1 MIKAAIIGMG
11 NWGHNLVSH
20 VQGKSEQI
28 QFIAGA
34 TRTPEKAQ
42 AFADEFQL
50 KLFDSYE
57 ALLASDEVDAVVLAT
72 PHTLHSEQIIAAAKA
87 GKHVFSEKPIGLDL
101 VSARAAAQACK
112 DHDVVLSV
120 GYNWRFQPALR
131 EIHRLI
137 ENGSLGRILHMEG
150 NFCGPSAYRFS
161 KDHWRHEKEEG
172 PAGGMTGRGVHVL
185 DAMIYL
191 SGKVEQVTA
200 QSYRLAQDFGI
211 DDTTSMLMRFEN
223 WATAYLGTVIA
234 TAETWRLQVFCA
246 NGWVEVGDIEHLHT
260 WGLKVCMID
269 REKLTSK
276 PRPVECTFDNMST
289 ELAELEYFAQCIQA
303 GQKLVLPDSDP
314 IHNVAVL
321 EAINASSVNHLPV
334 RISQ

>member
-1 MIKAAIIGMG
+1 MIRAAIIGMG

-20 VQGKSEQI
+20 VQGKSRQI
-28 QFIAGA
+28 QFVAGA
-34 TRTPEKAQ
+34 TRTPEKAK
-42 AFADEFQL
+42 AFADQFQL

-57 ALLASDEVDAVVLAT
+57 ALLACDEVDAVVLAT
-72 PHTLHSEQIIAAAKA
+72 PHTQHAHQIIEAANS

-101 VSARAAAQACK
+101 ASAKAAAQACQ
-112 DHDVVLSV
+112 DHHVILSV

-137 ENGSLGRILHMEG
+137 ANGTLGRILHLEG

-161 KDHWRHEKEEG
+161 KDHWRHEQAEG

-191 SGKVEQVTA
+191 AGKVAQITA
-200 QSYRLAQDFGI
+200 QSFRLAQDFGI

-223 WATAYLGTVIA
+223 GATGYLGTVIA

-246 NGWVEVGDIEHLHT
+246 NGWVEVGDVEHLDT
-260 WGLKVCMID
+260 WRLRVCLID
-269 REKLTSK
+269 RDKLTSK
-276 PRPVECTFDNMST
+276 PRPVEYTFDNMST
-289 ELAELEYFAQCIQA
+289 ELAELEHFAQCIQA
-303 GQKLVLPDSDP
+303 GKQLVFPDSDP

-321 EAINASSVNHLPV
+321 EGINASSRSHLPV
-334 RISQ
+334 SISA